1 MPPPG
6 RSHCCPPFIPEPG
19 HEDVLAFCS
28 KGGRLYV
35 VTNGTR
41 NGVYTSEAR
50 ARKTVN
56 NVSNGRW
63 RMAKTWEKAL
73 NVWNEAC
80 DAYHEERCPSHLEE
94 PILSHTGPLFPA
106 PTGSLGVR
114 THNAK
119 VVFNTGNSDR
129 RFRTTKIS
137 DAEALQLLPASSIG
151 ATTPAPS
158 SYRATTGPAFAPPSP
173 SSASRSGTAHLTPTR
188 SKRAPVATAPPS
200 PLATTGP
207 TFAPPSSSSASRSG
221 TAHLTPTRLKRAP
234 MTTAPPSP
242 LAMMD
247 AVEAF
252 SRMGVDDPSAEE
264 PPVKQV
270 DAIDHVITARLPPTP
285 LMGSRNI
292 NKLRAFAQDRK
303 YVAKNGD
310 VRYLDDEYLHDE

>member
-80 DAYHEERCPSHLEE
+80 DVYHEERCPSHLEE

-106 PTGSLGVR
+106 PTGPLGDHQDLRCRGPAIIASIFHRCYNTCAILLSCHHWSRVCTPLSLIC
-114 THNAK
+114 
-119 VVFNTGNSDR
+119 FEIGNS
-129 RFRTTKIS
+129 S
-137 DAEALQLLPASSIG
+137 PDANAPQACAHDHCAAE
-151 ATTPAPS
+151 PS
-158 SYRATTGPAFAPPSP
+158 S
-173 SSASRSGTAHLTPTR
+173 
-188 SKRAPVATAPPS
+188 
-200 PLATTGP
+200 
-207 TFAPPSSSSASRSG
+207 
-221 TAHLTPTRLKRAP
+221 
-234 MTTAPPSP
+234 
-242 LAMMD
+242 
-247 AVEAF
+247 
-252 SRMGVDDPSAEE
+252 
-264 PPVKQV
+264 
-270 DAIDHVITARLPPTP
+270 DHWPHVCTP
-285 LMGSRNI
+285 LFLICFEMER
-292 NKLRAFAQDRK
+292 LA
-303 YVAKNGD
+303 
-310 VRYLDDEYLHDE
+310 